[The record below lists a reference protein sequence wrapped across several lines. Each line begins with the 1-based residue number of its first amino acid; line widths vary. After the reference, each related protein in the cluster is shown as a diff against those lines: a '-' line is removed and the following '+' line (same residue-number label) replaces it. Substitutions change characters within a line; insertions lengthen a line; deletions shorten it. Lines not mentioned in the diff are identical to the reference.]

1 MKLEGYVK
9 NLTHLWAHTMKRAV
23 GPGARIPLQDIYDQY
38 GKKHN
43 LEPNKDFVMW
53 VRNVKLR
60 DRDKWGIFSLDD
72 KPFEDVIS
80 EVDKSEKVNEGMKPS
95 TTVIVDK
102 SRGENVAPP
111 VVKDMEVADVVA
123 LSVRKSRE
131 VVPAIQDI
139 QLLKYAEK
147 EASQLAGKD
156 SLCIILR
163 KRIQELAVSNR
174 R

>member
-1 MKLEGYVK
+1 MKLGGYVK
-9 NLTHLWAHTMKRAV
+9 NMTHLWAHTMKRAV

-43 LEPNKDFVMW
+43 LEPNKDFIKW

-60 DRDKWGIFSLDD
+60 DKDKWGIFSIDD

-80 EVDKSEKVNEGMKPS
+80 EADNDGKVNEDARPA
-95 TTVIVDK
+95 TVIVDK
-102 SRGENVAPP
+102 SKGENVAPP
-111 VVKDMEVADVVA
+111 VVKGMEVADIVA

-131 VVPAIQDI
+131 VVPLIHDI
-139 QLLKYAEK
+139 QLLKYAEN

-163 KRIQELAVSNR
+163 KRIQELSISSR

>member
-1 MKLEGYVK
+1 MELGGYVK
-9 NLTHLWAHTMKRAV
+9 NMTHLWAHTMKRAV

-43 LEPNKDFVMW
+43 LEPNKDFVKW

-60 DRDKWGIFSLDD
+60 DRDKWGIFSIDD

-80 EVDKSEKVNEGMKPS
+80 DADKSEKVNEDANPV
-95 TTVIVDK
+95 TVVVDK

-111 VVKDMEVADVVA
+111 VVKDMEVADIVA

-131 VVPAIQDI
+131 AIPLIHDI
-139 QLLKYAEK
+139 QLLKYAEN

-163 KRIQELAVSNR
+163 KRIQELSISSR